1 MIAYPC
7 PNLILLM
14 KIVACPVF
22 SNADTVVFKT
32 TLQDASKKMSNN
44 KRLNGMM
51 KPYRCQKI
59 IIDIRIINKLNEMI
73 I

>member
-14 KIVACPVF
+14 KIVAGPVF

-32 TLQDASKKMSNN
+32 TLKDASKKMSNN

-51 KPYRCQKI
+51 KLYRCQKI
-59 IIDIRIINKLNEMI
+59 IIDIRIIYKLNEMI
-73 I
+73 M